1 MKNREIFT
9 NPEVKKLTIKYLIVL
24 IAGILTIVS
33 AAYYINSFIKK
44 NMIKQNIVIYASII
58 DGERDLDTIKTFI
71 KRPDE
76 TKVEEA
82 KKILRSYGY
91 NEEMTL
97 ESNDMLKEILY
108 KTIIV
113 FGAIGVVFITTVY
126 LLFMKQLK
134 VMYKEIEEIIDNTD
148 AMSQG
153 KYKEIEG
160 EEKEGD
166 MAKLI
171 SSLNYMG
178 DRVNNSIDL
187 LKKDKEN
194 LKDFLSDI
202 SHQLKTPLAS
212 LVMFND
218 LMIENENMP
227 YEDRVKFL
235 KSSEE
240 QLRRMEWLIMNI
252 LKMGRLEADV
262 IKFNIYEQ
270 PLKETLEI
278 SVSSLLENIKNK
290 NQNLTFTG
298 DLEAEVRH
306 DREWLAEAIS
316 NIVKNAVEHTE
327 EGGDIN
333 IDVHKGSLITKIY
346 IKDNGPGISEEL
358 QKKVFE
364 RFYKGENSTNPTS
377 IGIGLSLAKSIIEE
391 QNGEIKLKSEKGM
404 GTTFIISFFE

>member
-391 QNGEIKLKSEKGM
+391 QNGEIKLKSEKGR

>member
-113 FGAIGVVFITTVY
+113 FGTIGVVFITTVY

-391 QNGEIKLKSEKGM
+391 QNGEIKLKSEKGR